1 MSFYDLT
8 TKMEYDK
15 DEKLPE
21 AIGSDAIS
29 FIPAHLGV
37 VRAKI
42 MNLAKE
48 KPDWGV
54 QVLEDEENKYL
65 KIENRLEI
73 SVPHKHWD
81 NFLTIFKDSKIDSDT
96 LNLRVLL
103 QEANDDNM
111 KKLRRELKSSVAK
124 MFEGDAFKLVDNS
137 INAWKSRFRVYA
149 YKTGDNMP
157 SVAQERKRKDV
168 QAFYG
173 RILKDIGEDRGSL
186 EMLIGDMESGR
197 PLSHKDRDFLYG
209 TVIETYHDETR
220 LVFEA
225 MIDKDS
231 RVSESIWVGNEEV
244 LAEAEAQMRIRR
256 VESVIYPTGLT
267 FSSRDL
273 RLLYDIVEDAAT
285 EEEEESSIEA

>member
-1 MSFYDLT
+1 
-8 TKMEYDK
+8 MEYDK

-21 AIGSDAIS
+21 ATGQDSIS
-29 FIPAHLGV
+29 FVPAHLGV

-103 QEANDDNM
+103 HEAENDNM
-111 KKLRRELKSSVAK
+111 KKLRRELKSSITK
-124 MFEGDAFKLVDNS
+124 MFEGDVFKLIDNS
-137 INAWKSRFRVYA
+137 INAWKSRFRTYS

-157 SVAQERKRKDV
+157 SVFQERKRKDV

-173 RILKDIGEDRGSL
+173 RILKNIGEDRGSL
-186 EMLIGDMESGR
+186 EILINDVEKGR
-197 PLSHKDRDFLYG
+197 PLSFEDRDFLYG
-209 TVIETYHDETR
+209 TIIETYHDETR

-231 RVSESIWVGNEEV
+231 KVSESIFIGNEEV
-244 LAEAEAQMRIRR
+244 LAEAEEQMRIRR

-267 FSSRDL
+267 FSARDL
-273 RLLYDIVEDAAT
+273 RLLYDIVEDVAT
-285 EEEEESSIEA
+285 EDEEIEDEETEI

>member
-15 DEKLPE
+15 DEE
-21 AIGSDAIS
+21 QINDDTGQDSIS

-48 KPDWGV
+48 KPDWGI

-96 LNLRVLL
+96 LSLRVLL
-103 QEANDDNM
+103 QEAENDNM
-111 KKLRRELKSSVAK
+111 KKLRRELKSSVTK
-124 MFEGDAFKLVDNS
+124 MFEGDAFKLLDNS

-173 RILKDIGEDRGSL
+173 RILKNIGEDRGSL
-186 EMLIGDMESGR
+186 EVLIGDIEKGR
-197 PLSHKDRDFLYG
+197 PLSFQDRDFLYG
-209 TVIETYHDETR
+209 TIIETYHDETR

-231 RVSESIWVGNEEV
+231 MISESIFVGNKEV
-244 LAEAEAQMRIRR
+244 LTAIEEQMRTRIAGN
-256 VESVIYPTGLT
+256 VVYPSGVA
-267 FSSRDL
+267 FSAKDL
-273 RLLYDIVEDAAT
+273 RLLYDIVEDVAT
-285 EEEEESSIEA
+285 EEEESSIEV